1 MNKQEFAKFLEN
13 RIIMLDG
20 ATGSNLQKAGMP
32 AGICVEKWI
41 CENEEPLVELQ
52 KAYVEAGSDIVYA
65 STFAA
70 NRIKL
75 KEFGLEKEVSDINKK
90 AVAVSK
96 KAVGDQALVAG
107 DITMTGQQL
116 EPLGNIKFEELVDA
130 YKEQMAAL
138 EEAGADL
145 LVVETMMSLQ
155 ETRAALI
162 AVGEATSLPVI
173 ATMSF
178 GEDGRTL
185 YGTDAKTAAIV
196 LESLGASAVGV
207 NCSAGP
213 DKMLSVIKDMRNVVK
228 IPVIAK
234 PNAGLPK
241 LGSSGMTEYDM
252 GVEEFSGHMVKLVE
266 AGASVLGGCCGTAP
280 EYIAAVKK
288 AVAGI
293 KLSDSKAAEN
303 EMNRFDRE
311 YLTSERNSIEWNKDC
326 QIGIIGTTEY
336 GELNEEWEDEMYDTL
351 YDTIDE
357 YTDEEAEVLC
367 ICVDGC
373 RERHEEI
380 MRQVIKE
387 VVSYTSLPLV
397 FQSKYPEV
405 IEAALRTYPGRSA
418 VKVSECIL
426 EHVEPMTHKYGAVIL

>member
-1 MNKQEFAKFLEN
+1 MNKQEFMQFLDN
-13 RIIMLDG
+13 RIILLDG

-41 CENEEPLVELQ
+41 CENPQILIELQ
-52 KAYVEAGSDIVYA
+52 KAYVEAGSNIVYA
-65 STFAA
+65 CTFAA

-75 KEFGLEKEVSDINKK
+75 KEYGLEDEAANINKQ

-96 KAVGDQALVAG
+96 KAVEGKALVAG

-116 EPLGNIKFEELVDA
+116 EPLGMLKFEDLIAA

-145 LVVETMMSLQ
+145 LVIETMMSLQ

-162 AVGEATSLPVI
+162 AAGEATNLPVI
-173 ATMSF
+173 VTMSF

-213 DKMLSVIKDMRNVVK
+213 DKMLPVIMNMKNVVN
-228 IPVIAK
+228 IPIIAK

-241 LGSSGMTEYDM
+241 LGTSGVTEYDM
-252 GVEEFSGHMVKLVE
+252 GVKEFAGYMKKLVE
-266 AGASVLGGCCGTAP
+266 AGATILGGCCGTSP
-280 EYIAAVKK
+280 EYIQAVQQAVVPKNVDDK
-288 AVAGI
+288 ADMEE
-293 KLSDSKAAEN
+293 SHAESI
-303 EMNRFDRE
+303 
-311 YLTSERNSIEWNKDC
+311 YLTSERNTMEWTSHCKV
-326 QIGIIGTTEY
+326 GYIGTE
-336 GELNEEWEDEMYDTL
+336 ESDEINEEWEDEIYDTL

-357 YTDEEAEVLC
+357 WDEEGADVLC

-373 RERHEEI
+373 KENREEI
-380 MRQVIKE
+380 MKNVIKE
-387 VVSYTSLPLV
+387 TAGYTSLPLI
-397 FQSKYPEV
+397 FTSKYPEV
-405 IEAALRTYPGRSA
+405 IEAALRVCPGRSGIEA
-418 VKVSECIL
+418 SGPITEQTAQI
-426 EHVEPMTHKYGAVIL
+426 MAKYGAVLL

>member
-1 MNKQEFAKFLEN
+1 MNKQEFKQWMKDK
-13 RIIMLDG
+13 IILLDG

-41 CENEEPLVELQ
+41 CENEEPLAELQ

-75 KEFGLEKEVSDINKK
+75 KEFGLEQEVADINKK

-96 KAVGDQALVAG
+96 KAVGEKALVAG
-107 DITMTGQQL
+107 DTTMTGQQL
-116 EPLGNIKFEELVDA
+116 EPLGTVRFEELIDA

-162 AVGEATSLPVI
+162 AAREATSLPVM

-185 YGTDAKTAAIV
+185 YGTDAKTAALV
-196 LESLGASAVGV
+196 LEGLGADAVGV

-213 DKMLSVIKDMRNVVK
+213 DKMYSVIEDMRSVVC

-252 GVEEFSGHMVKLVE
+252 GVEEFSSHMVKLVE
-266 AGASVLGGCCGTAP
+266 AGAGILGGCCGTAP
-280 EYIAAVKK
+280 EYIRAVKK
-288 AVAGI
+288 AVEGKQPYDFGGI
-293 KLSDSKAAEN
+293 AESD
-303 EMNRFDRE
+303 RIF
-311 YLTSERNSIEWNKDC
+311 LTSERTSVEWRPDC
-326 QIGIIGTTEY
+326 QTGMIGTAEY
-336 GELNEEWEDEMYDTL
+336 GELNEEWEDEIYDTL

-357 YTDEEAEVLC
+357 LGDEDAEVLC

-373 RERHEEI
+373 HGEYEEI
-380 MRQVIKE
+380 MRKVIQE
-387 VVSYTSLPLV
+387 TVSYTSLPLM
-397 FQSKYPEV
+397 FSSRYPEV
-405 IEAALRTYPGRSA
+405 IEAALRVYPGKSA
-418 VKVSECIL
+418 VRVPEDIL
-426 EHVEPMTHKYGAVIL
+426 EQAEMIVRQYGAVIL